1 MRCSPDVICNV
12 IGEMSKAMKGRI
24 RELGF
29 GELLLLKIDK
39 LDDRTLGLFLLSCV
53 EENSLRI

>member
-1 MRCSPDVICNV
+1 V

-39 LDDRTLGLFLLSCV
+39 LDDKTLGLFLLSCV